1 MESME
6 RVSCSTRPNMNFSPG
21 SCNYGM
27 GRFLPRATPFSD
39 CMQSAGVGM
48 AHGPAGPLGYSPY
61 SAADWNLLYHSHGLS
76 TNSLERQM
84 GGALG
89 HHRASSHYF
98 SMSPNMVTGK
108 DYGSSLHQAVTPTAM
123 GVGVGMHGSHSSHHS
138 PHPAYPSPPLIPPQ
152 QRTQYDAASVGYH
165 ALCGAGP
172 MSPQGGTSCMSP
184 DIDKKE
190 NKPKGKYFNF
200 YFVMFVSSCSVL
212 TYAVQV
218 MYVGA
223 SMTGYLNTRE
233 ATDSNY

>member
-1 MESME
+1 ME
-6 RVSCSTRPNMNFSPG
+6 RVSCSTRPSMNSFSPG

-76 TNSLERQM
+76 NNSLDRQM

-89 HHRASSHYF
+89 HHRSSSHYF
-98 SMSPNMVTGK
+98 SMTPNMVASK
-108 DYGSSLHQAVTPTAM
+108 DYSSSLHQPVGPSSM

-152 QRTQYDAASVGYH
+152 QRTQYDAGSVGYH
-165 ALCGAGP
+165 ALCGAG
-172 MSPQGGTSCMSP
+172 SPQGGTSCMSP

-190 NKPKGKYFNF
+190 NKPKGKPAPFLC
-200 YFVMFVSSCSVL
+200 VSSL
-212 TYAVQV
+212 TVFMFNVGLRQSTTPWVYL
-218 MYVGA
+218 YV
-223 SMTGYLNTRE
+223 NV
-233 ATDSNY
+233 DF